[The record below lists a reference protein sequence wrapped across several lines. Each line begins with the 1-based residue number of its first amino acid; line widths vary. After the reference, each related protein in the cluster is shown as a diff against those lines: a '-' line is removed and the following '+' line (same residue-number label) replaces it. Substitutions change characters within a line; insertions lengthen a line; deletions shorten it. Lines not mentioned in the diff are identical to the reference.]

1 MKNLK
6 IAKVVSFL
14 ALALVVAGAA
24 VFVLL
29 FEKKTAF
36 AEKNKAEQ
44 VFDFRNDKMPWEETR
59 AFSVPEFPGVSFK
72 WTSSDIFA
80 DGESLYYG
88 MPVWSVYLTDLN
100 GDGLREI
107 VSEASMGSGI
117 VDQRVYAYDY
127 ADKKCYVLE
136 NRFVSDFSLF
146 IKDGELWVSETER
159 YPFEKSAPISER
171 KLDFSEM
178 KSSDG
183 KF

>member
-6 IAKVVSFL
+6 IAKAVSFL

-29 FEKKTAF
+29 FEKKPIS
-36 AEKNKAEQ
+36 AEKSKAEQ

-59 AFSVPEFPGVSFK
+59 AFYVPEFPGVSFK
-72 WTSSDIFA
+72 WTSSGVFA
-80 DGESLYYG
+80 NGGQLYYG

-117 VDQRVYAYDY
+117 VDERVYAYDY

-146 IKDGELWVSETER
+146 IKNGELWVSETEY
-159 YPFEKSAPISER
+159 YPSEKSNLISER

-183 KF
+183 KI

>member
-1 MKNLK
+1 M
-6 IAKVVSFL
+6 

-29 FEKKTAF
+29 FEKKTTF
-36 AEKNKAEQ
+36 AEKSEAEQ
-44 VFDFRNDKMPWEETR
+44 IFDFRNGKMPWEETR
-59 AFSVPEFPGVSFK
+59 AFSVPEFAGASFK
-72 WTSSDIFA
+72 WTSSGVFA
-80 DGESLYYG
+80 NGGQLYYG

-107 VSEASMGSGI
+107 VSEASMGSGF
-117 VDQRVYAYDY
+117 VDERVYAYDY

-146 IKDGELWVSETER
+146 IKNGELRVSETEY
-159 YPFEKSAPISER
+159 YPFKKSAPISEQR
-171 KLDFSEM
+171 LDLSEM